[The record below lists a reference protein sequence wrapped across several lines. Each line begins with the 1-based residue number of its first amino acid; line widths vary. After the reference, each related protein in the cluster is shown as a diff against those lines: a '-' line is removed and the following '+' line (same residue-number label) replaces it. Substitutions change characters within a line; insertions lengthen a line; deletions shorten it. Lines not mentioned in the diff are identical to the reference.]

1 MNILSTI
8 AVTIFAIWGVAEC
21 IRMLVIFFCNKTSPK
36 DSCILIVPIKGDCQQ
51 AEYIIRCAAQQAKFS
66 RKNIFKKVVCI
77 LEKPTK
83 QTEQI
88 CRQTA
93 KDYSFVEVL
102 YLSEMQN
109 IFY

>member
-1 MNILSTI
+1 MNILSAI
-8 AVTIFAIWGVAEC
+8 AVTFFAIWGLAEF
-21 IRMLVIFFCNKTSPK
+21 IRMIVVFFCNKTSPK
-36 DSCILIVPIKGDCQQ
+36 NSCILIVHIKNNCPQ
-51 AEYIIRCAAQQAKFS
+51 AEYIIRSAALQAKFS

-77 LEKPTK
+77 LEKPDK
-83 QTEQI
+83 QTEEI

-102 YLSEMQN
+102 YLSELQN